1 MQKLR
6 LTLCGVQDFNAV
18 QRGDA
23 EMENKVNRVIR
34 ACVEHGADN
43 PIVSIHD
50 QGAGGNGNVLK
61 ELVDPAG
68 AKIDIRYSTTLKHFL
83 NLSLRYLPFAYP

>member
-1 MQKLR
+1 
-6 LTLCGVQDFNAV
+6 V

-34 ACVEHGADN
+34 TCVERGADN

-61 ELVDPAG
+61 EIVDPAG
-68 AKIDIRYSTTLKHFL
+68 AKIDIRSVTYTD
-83 NLSLRYLPFAYP
+83 

>member
-1 MQKLR
+1 MGGGAASSR
-6 LTLCGVQDFNAV
+6 VQGGAETAQLDFNAV

-23 EMENKVNRVIR
+23 EMENRMNRVIR
-34 ACVEHGADN
+34 ACVELGQAN

-61 ELVDPAG
+61 EIVEPLG
-68 AKIDIRYSTTLKHFL
+68 ARLD
-83 NLSLRYLPFAYP
+83 LRSIPLGDQTMS